1 MKIPIN
7 DISEPLTTDIE
18 MYVKAGVIRYKI
30 KFLTPAQVEV
40 KQMRESVDYD
50 DEPRVNYE
58 Y

>member
-1 MKIPIN
+1 MKIPVT
-7 DISEPLTTDIE
+7 DVSEPLTTDIE
-18 MYVKAGVIRYKI
+18 MFVSGGVIRYKI
-30 KFLTPAQVEV
+30 KFLTPAQLDV